1 MSFNDLS
8 GASEWLLEVVVKNSR
23 RRLPIL
29 LSLFLWRHRRRQK
42 KEWPLP
48 HFRIPPSYRRSA
60 RSLCSLVRSV
70 GAPVN
75 GRPVRQLGLVLPADT
90 LQRQING
97 GRIAINYSDSAE
109 FVGTVDGGGKWGG

>member
-8 GASEWLLEVVVKNSR
+8 GASEWLLGVVVKNSRR

-29 LSLFLWRHRRRQK
+29 LSLFCGGVGGGK

-60 RSLCSLVRSV
+60 RSLCSLVRPV

-109 FVGTVDGGGKWGG
+109 FVGTVDGVEWDG